1 MAAGVRKKPTQGG
14 LYQGFFTDFSG
25 KRRYFTAPSK
35 KKAREWAYAL
45 EKNHREIR
53 DGHRPPPKSPERERI
68 RSFEEIVTEYT
79 DWGESQGGKR
89 GRPWSEKHAQRR
101 RAELRWWQRELSL
114 ALLADLEGI
123 LPRAEKALR
132 GLQELGRAGKTI
144 ANYAEGLSAF
154 CDWCVQRGYLAGDPL
169 KGLAPFDT
177 TPKVQRRAMT
187 PEEIKALL
195 AVAPPHRS
203 LLYETA
209 FLSGLRANELRS
221 LRVEHL
227 DVQRCGLQLE
237 PEWTKNRRP
246 GFQPLPAALVLR
258 LKQFVATGEADRLY
272 KDAYR
277 RGQAKKAL
285 PEHPCSTCT
294 RSQQEHWGPT

>member
-1 MAAGVRKKPTQGG
+1 MPSLTLAVITLSLIVISVSYWRSSHPSTRAFGIGAAAVVAT
-14 LYQGFFTDFSG
+14 
-25 KRRYFTAPSK
+25 
-35 KKAREWAYAL
+35 
-45 EKNHREIR
+45 
-53 DGHRPPPKSPERERI
+53 
-68 RSFEEIVTEYT
+68 
-79 DWGESQGGKR
+79 
-89 GRPWSEKHAQRR
+89 
-101 RAELRWWQRELSL
+101 RAEPGASRC
-114 ALLADLEGI
+114 AGLEGI

-258 LKQFVATGEADRLY
+258 LKQFVATGEADLLY

-285 PEHPCSTCT
+285 PESPLLYVH
-294 RSQQEHWGPT
+294 SQPARALGPDLKAAGFPPRQVDFHACESPKSISC